1 MRSLG
6 PSLLLVAAIVLIGAV
21 ALFAESNLAGPVDV
35 QSARLALA
43 VLATLAAALAGL
55 AFVQH
60 VRAARRKVA
69 NDAAEAARVR
79 ELKETDR
86 RKDEFLAILG
96 HELRNPLAP
105 IHMALHVLDS
115 NSAPAETV
123 GRAREILS
131 DQVRLMTRI
140 VEDVM
145 DASRISL
152 GKVRLEPEPF
162 DLAELMKSV
171 AASLEPAFGDRQQ
184 TLTLG
189 LPPAPTMVTLD
200 PRRTRQILQNL
211 LVNASKFTEPGGSI
225 RLEGAADARTVTL
238 RVVDDGQG
246 LTPAQVA
253 HVFHPF
259 AQGDGARSHVDGGLG
274 IGLTLARNLAELH
287 GGTIEASSPGPG
299 RGSSF
304 TVRVPRSAF

>member
-1 MRSLG
+1 MRRPNLLG
-6 PSLLLVAAIVLIGAV
+6 PSLLLAAVIAV
-21 ALFAESNLAGPVDV
+21 IAAVGLWADT
-35 QSARLALA
+35 RLGIA
-43 VLATLAAALAGL
+43 VLATLAIALAVF
-55 AFVQH
+55 AFAQS
-60 VRAARRKVA
+60 VRAARRRAV
-69 NDAAEAARVR
+69 DEAAELARVT
-79 ELKETDR
+79 ELKESDR

-171 AASLEPAFGDRQQ
+171 AESLRPAFGDRGQQ
-184 TLTLG
+184 LTLV

-211 LVNASKFTEPGGSI
+211 LVSASKFTDAGGSI
-225 RLEGAADARTVTL
+225 RLEGSADERTVTL
-238 RVVDDGQG
+238 RVVDNGPG
-246 LTPAQVA
+246 LTAAQIA

-259 AQGDGARSHVDGGLG
+259 AQGDGARNHVDGGLG

-287 GGTIEASSPGPG
+287 GGTIEAASPGPG

-304 TVRVPRSAF
+304 TLRVPRSAF